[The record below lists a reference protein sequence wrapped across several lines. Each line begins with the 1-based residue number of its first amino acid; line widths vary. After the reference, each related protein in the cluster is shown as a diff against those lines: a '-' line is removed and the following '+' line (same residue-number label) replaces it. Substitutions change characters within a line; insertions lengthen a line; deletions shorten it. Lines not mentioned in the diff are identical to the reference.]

1 VYVVTR
7 PLGASIGDQMAQN
20 DPKYGGWGLGTT
32 DTSYIFLAAIV
43 VLVMYLVITKK
54 DQVVLNPEEVK

>member
-1 VYVVTR
+1 
-7 PLGASIGDQMAQN
+7 MAQN